1 VLKLARME
9 ADLAGAEQIGP
20 AYVTHVGK
28 ESNQLEAV
36 EAGLVHDPDEVYT
49 EYEYPRHGA
58 WAQVVVPVL
67 RAMPLRTLQ
76 EGTGMSRSQL
86 QAIRNGHAEPHAR
99 HRDALTRA
107 AGDYARER
115 LREAGHPAL
124 RGDLEACGV
133 WLALH
138 GDAT

>member
-36 EAGLVHDPDEVYT
+36 EAGLVHDPDEVCT
-49 EYEYPRHGA
+49 EYGDPRHGP
-58 WAQVVVPVL
+58 WLMVVVPVI
-67 RAMPLRTLQ
+67 RAMPLRALR
-76 EGTGMSRSQL
+76 ERTGMSRSQL
-86 QAIRNGHAEPHAR
+86 EAICNGHAEPNAR
-99 HRDALTRA
+99 HRDALTRT

-115 LREAGHPAL
+115 LRAAGKPTP
-124 RGDLEACGV
+124 RGDLEACAV
-133 WLALH
+133 
-138 GDAT
+138 